1 MMRPPPSLDDTSN
14 DSDRCPLLYKSQSKV
29 SDLDQ
34 AIEKHMANLV
44 DLENRPFS
52 YHDFAVFEIDGK
64 EYKMAHGTYRNKI
77 SRLKNTG
84 KVELAYNAGMAFHT
98 LKGKK
103 FGKQVTPNHTGVN
116 HPNYDSFSRLIYNL
130 PTDKA
135 ALHDIR
141 LKFKILGI
149 SNIISSGHPEFPVNQ
164 RSKDICI
171 PTWRIDDLL
180 VRTVIHKS
188 DTVSVTVGCS
198 LDPVA
203 VDIKSVIRL
212 SNALT
217 RVEERLATLV
227 TGENLEIS
235 DHRHWVVTMWHF
247 GVDSLV
253 EYTGDR
259 FAITWETGQHILI
272 RLYTKIM
279 KDKKTRI
286 RLERQEY
293 PNKTFP
299 EIMEE
304 KLNVEGRRLPL
315 DRAV

>member
-1 MMRPPPSLDDTSN
+1 
-14 DSDRCPLLYKSQSKV
+14 
-29 SDLDQ
+29 
-34 AIEKHMANLV
+34 MANLV
-44 DLENRPFS
+44 HLENRPFS
-52 YHDFAVFEIDGK
+52 FLDFGVFEIDGK

-77 SRLKNTG
+77 SRLKNAG

-98 LKGKK
+98 LKGKT
-103 FGKQVTPNHTGVN
+103 FGKRVTPNHTGVN

-141 LKFKILGI
+141 LKFKILCI
-149 SNIISSGHPEFPVNQ
+149 SNTISSGHPEFPINQ

-171 PTWRIDDLL
+171 PTWKIDDLL

-203 VDIKSVIRL
+203 VDIKGIIRL

-279 KDKKTRI
+279 KDKKLGYDLSVRNIQTRHSP
-286 RLERQEY
+286 R
-293 PNKTFP
+293 
-299 EIMEE
+299 
-304 KLNVEGRRLPL
+304 
-315 DRAV
+315 